1 MLTKLGKAVLQWY
14 SQSHEKVLSPTC
26 HTHLPQRLLHPS
38 KPERGG
44 SGGDTHSP
52 ARSGAECKR
61 TGRGNHILPNDA
73 PDDASSLFLPL
84 LEQKQ
89 IPRLDEHLQLWTRQV
104 VAAFRQG
111 TIAMPLVLKPYIEKL
126 VIADPQ
132 AVMLRSDSSA
142 TGLLADT
149 YHKEIEAEVRSML
162 AGYLKG
168 STLTWQM
175 LTDRYGIWSRSKVL
189 LGEEPLPI
197 LGPDPQEHLVR
208 IFFTTYLETLARE
221 ELNLRTTPVF
231 QGTGS
236 FYEILNKKAQL

>member
-1 MLTKLGKAVLQWY
+1 MKRFFPLLAILIFLSGCSTLPNQKEGGQEEIRTALREVVQSASERVEATTY
-14 SQSHEKVLSPTC
+14 SQMTLLMM
-26 HTHLPQRLLHPS
+26 LPPS
-38 KPERGG
+38 
-44 SGGDTHSP
+44 
-52 ARSGAECKR
+52 
-61 TGRGNHILPNDA
+61 
-73 PDDASSLFLPL
+73 SSPL